1 MSDDEPEPDE
11 QRVQGDAEAARRE
24 ELLAKVREA
33 NKQSA
38 ARLR

>member
-1 MSDDEPEPDE
+1 MSDEREPNEPPTQDD
-11 QRVQGDAEAARRE
+11 REAARRE

-38 ARLR
+38 ARPR